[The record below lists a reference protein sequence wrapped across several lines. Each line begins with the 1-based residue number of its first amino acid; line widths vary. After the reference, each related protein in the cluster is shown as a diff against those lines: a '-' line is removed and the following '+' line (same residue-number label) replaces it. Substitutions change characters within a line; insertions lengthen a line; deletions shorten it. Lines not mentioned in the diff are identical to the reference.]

1 MQSFPRLY
9 GILDADFLAKRGL
22 DLLTTAI
29 ELRDGGLRLLQYRDK
44 SATADTILRNAER
57 ITAIFAGSGALLLLN
72 DSPGLALRAGWDG
85 VHVGQSDS
93 TVAEA
98 RAVLGSDRVI
108 GVSTHSEAQVM
119 AAEQTDAD
127 YIAFGPIFATSSK
140 ADPEPV
146 VGLDGLRR
154 ARAITAKPLIA
165 IGGISLERVP
175 EVLAAGADS
184 VAVIHALFGGKEPVA
199 ARLRAFA
206 ALL

>member
-1 MQSFPRLY
+1 MRNFPRLY

-22 DLLTTAI
+22 DLMTTAI
-29 ELRDGGLRLLQYRDK
+29 NLRDGGLRLVQYRDK
-44 SATADTILRNAER
+44 YATADVILRNAER
-57 ITAIFAGSGALLLLN
+57 IAEVFAGSGAVLLLN
-72 DSPGLALRAGWDG
+72 DSPELTLRAGWDG

-93 TVAEA
+93 TVAQA
-98 RAVLGSDRVI
+98 RVVLGPDRII
-108 GVSTHSEAQVM
+108 GLSTHTEAQVM

-146 VGLDGLRR
+146 VGPDGLRR
-154 ARAITAKPLIA
+154 VRAITAKPLIA
-165 IGGISLERVP
+165 IGGISREHVP

-184 VAVIHALFGGKEPVA
+184 VAVIHALFGGEEPVTA
-199 ARLRAFA
+199 QLRSLT